1 MSLDL
6 MSLDELKELKKV
18 VTALL
23 DFSSAAIIRN
33 NFIEAFY
40 LYTIDGVLY
49 GNYKLFG
56 AKSLTDEAFIEEILC
71 LKESNSGELLKFKTI
86 LSEACNKIQERA
98 TTILQR
104 STLQANGSG
113 NGSGLNE

>member
-56 AKSLTDEAFIEEILC
+56 AKSLTKDERT
-71 LKESNSGELLKFKTI
+71 K
-86 LSEACNKIQERA
+86 
-98 TTILQR
+98 
-104 STLQANGSG
+104 
-113 NGSGLNE
+113 